1 MFTGI
6 VIDKGRVLSVEA
18 KDNDR
23 IFRIQTNL
31 DLERTAI
38 GASICCSGCC
48 LTVTEKGPDWFQVYV
63 SGETLAKTNLGQW
76 EKGSEVNLEPSLRIG
91 DELGGHIVSG
101 HVDGLAVVK
110 SVSQD
115 GNSYRFEIELPD
127 EFKKFIAAKGSVALD
142 GISLTVNQVEGNI
155 FGVNIIPHTMQLTT
169 LGLRQTGDNLNF
181 EIDMLAR
188 YVQRMLQ

>member
-6 VIDKGRVLSVEA
+6 VIDKGRVLSIEA

-76 EKGSEVNLEPSLRIG
+76 ETGSEVNLEPSLRIG

-115 GNSYRFEIELPD
+115 GDSYRFEIELPD
-127 EFKKFIAAKGSVALD
+127 EFKKFIAAKGSIALD

-155 FGVNIIPHTMQLTT
+155 FGVNIIPHTMRATT
-169 LGLRQTGDNLNF
+169 LGQRKTGDNLNF